1 MIEAIVYFVAS
12 PDGGPQHRIY
22 DDEDVQALGG
32 VHAIEMLLERES
44 YWFIRLGEV
53 RGQLGPAGVSYEL
66 AAFARLPKPAA
77 GRCRIGRRNPAFRA
91 SELERYVFE
100 AIFKAIERMLEC
112 WKCERDG
119 LVEAYALKEVKISPD
134 RLLMLT
140 RSLHSLKR
148 VHEITGITAIK
159 YWYDES
165 WPEPNLPGDDLV
177 VAEYSI
183 RIPLQVQWSGDEKLV
198 RVEVMTIASC

>member
-1 MIEAIVYFVAS
+1 VAS

-32 VHAIEMLLERES
+32 VHAIEMLLEKES

-53 RGQLGPAGVSYEL
+53 RGQFGPAGVSYDL

-77 GRCRIGRRNPAFRA
+77 GRCRIGRCNPAFRA

-100 AIFKAIERMLEC
+100 VIFKAIERMLEC

-134 RLLMLT
+134 RPLMLT
-140 RSLHSLKR
+140 RSFLHSLKR
-148 VHEITGITAIK
+148 IHEITRIAAIK

-177 VAEYSI
+177 LAEYSI